1 MTSGARDLV
10 MLTVGAGD
18 LRRWQSD
25 DCAQSHADGDETARM
40 LAPDVLPMGMCALS
54 LDAASCLPFAQQTR
68 DLFLSMTPLVS
79 PCALLASS
87 LAVRPVH
94 T

>member
-25 DCAQSHADGDETARM
+25 DCAQSHADGEETARM
-40 LAPDVLPMGMCALS
+40 LAPDVLPMGMCALL
-54 LDAASCLPFAQQTR
+54 LDAASCLPFAQQLR
-68 DLFLSMTPLVS
+68 ELFLSDLRH
-79 PCALLASS
+79 LA
-87 LAVRPVH
+87 AEPVH

>member
-40 LAPDVLPMGMCALS
+40 LALDVLPMGMCALS

>member
-1 MTSGARDLV
+1 MIASAGDLV
-10 MLTVGAGD
+10 MLTGDAGD

-25 DCAQSHADGDETARM
+25 DYAQSDGDETARM
-40 LAPDVLPMGMCALS
+40 LAPDVLPMGMCALL